1 MPSNT
6 ERRPFL
12 AAVAGIAF
20 GGAGITA
27 TSERANAAQSDE
39 TFTLLEGTEH
49 ETTGYVQIA
58 DADGPTVL
66 AVGGLHGNE
75 VAGYEAAAGVS
86 DMELERGRL
95 VTVPRAN
102 ATAIESG
109 TRIGADGT
117 DLNRQFPTG
126 EEPSTELARALWS
139 VVEEYDPDVV
149 IDLHESQELYEGD
162 VEDGVGQ
169 AIFHSRHVPAQE
181 EAEEAAETLNE
192 DYVSDSTYDFT
203 VAPFSLPPSETPN
216 MFVHKAARGTDA
228 TAFLVETVSSEPELA
243 TRIRWHT
250 RAVRSLVWEELLDA
264 SGEGAPDEGDEG
276 DDGDSDE
283 EENEPPVARIETD
296 PENAEE
302 AVFSRGETVTLD
314 ASTSED
320 PDGEIVTY
328 EWDVDGTN
336 EFEEGDE
343 TAEVTLSFCGELP
356 VALRVTDDDGTT
368 ATEELVL
375 STV

>member
-6 ERRPFL
+6 GRRPFL
-12 AAVAGIAF
+12 AAVGGIALAGAGIA
-20 GGAGITA
+20 A
-27 TSERANAAQSDE
+27 TSERANAAQADE
-39 TFTLLEGTEH
+39 KVTLLEGTEY
-49 ETTGYVQIA
+49 ETTGYVQTA

-66 AVGGLHGNE
+66 VVGGLHGNE
-75 VAGYEAAAGVS
+75 VAGYEAAANVS

-117 DLNRQFPTG
+117 DLNRQFPTD
-126 EEPSTELARALWS
+126 EEPSTELARALWG
-139 VVEEYDPDVV
+139 VVEEYEPDVV

-169 AIFHSRHVPAQE
+169 AIFHSRDVRAEE
-181 EAEEAAETLNE
+181 EAQEAAETLNE
-192 DYVSDSTYDFT
+192 DYVDDSTYDFT

-216 MFVHKAARGTDA
+216 MFVHKAARDTDA
-228 TAFLVETVSSEPELA
+228 TAFLAETVSDGPELS
-243 TRIRWHT
+243 TRIHWHA
-250 RAVRSLVWEELLDA
+250 RVVRSLVWEELLTP
-264 SGEGAPDEGDEG
+264 GEGDPEDP
-276 DDGDSDE
+276 DDGGDAPE
-283 EENEPPVARIETD
+283 EENEIPVARIETD

-302 AVFSRGETVTLD
+302 TVFSKGETVNLD
-314 ASTSED
+314 ASASED

-328 EWDVDGTN
+328 EWDVNGTN

-356 VALRVTDDDGTT
+356 VALRVTDDEGAT